1 MNIYTMENGTS
12 ESQYNR
18 PPSYALSERQRAY
31 LSSGETG
38 SYRESKLE
46 GDIEKKV
53 DNLGHRIDHLL
64 TDISLLYQN
73 GYLGEEHWRDA
84 WLSLVGFDQWE
95 HTPTST
101 FRLVDGFGD
110 TDDDPTP
117 RDVVD
122 AFTLGDNPSRG
133 DRPTTAP
140 AELARDVGSALY
152 RLTVIPENGLDRERV
167 LQEMAWGLVKG
178 FYMENR
184 PVREVH
190 NNEPENTPMAEL
202 LEYFDAR
209 RDLDVEYNNDSRE
222 FWTDM
227 AESKD
232 KWESTEHEI
241 RERIRDILRAEDLP
255 VSDPLERHRADGT
268 IEAIP
273 VYDVYLLLVDRLVDD
288 VEPPEGSLLTGD
300 VLGSAGQMALFKQE
314 YGPADEVDVA
324 ELVTREDVLGVVSEY
339 NLLTKAKLEPV
350 VVDHAER
357 LEDTAWK
364 TIDATEITDLLKQS
378 ETKLSSSEIAKELK
392 TESHTGTVTK
402 LCNDLAG
409 REFEPALLEGDSG
422 GWNLTQYGRLVAK
435 SASRP
440 TGSPR
445 IGSVAGPDGNT
456 KERAEDIAEVGETI
470 GIRGW
475 KFSQDT

>member
-1 MNIYTMENGTS
+1 MENETS
-12 ESQYNR
+12 NSEYKR
-18 PPSYALSERQRAY
+18 PPSYALSGRQRAY

-46 GDIEKKV
+46 GDVQKKV

-73 GYLGEEHWRDA
+73 GYLGEEHWQDA

-95 HTPTST
+95 HTPDST
-101 FRLVDGFGD
+101 FRLVDGFAD
-110 TDDDPTP
+110 TEDEPTP
-117 RDVVD
+117 RDVAD
-122 AFTLGDNPSRG
+122 AFTLGSNPSRA

-152 RLTVIPENGLDRERV
+152 RLTIIPESGLDRERV

-184 PVREVH
+184 PIREVH
-190 NNEPENTPMAEL
+190 NNEPEDTPMAEL
-202 LEYFDAR
+202 LEYFDKR
-209 RDLDVEYNNDSRE
+209 RDLDIEYNNDSRE
-222 FWTDM
+222 FWANM
-227 AESKD
+227 AEGKE
-232 KWESTEHEI
+232 KWERTEREI
-241 RERIRDILRAEDLP
+241 RERIRDILRAEGLP
-255 VSDPLERHRADGT
+255 VSNSLERHRSDGAV
-268 IEAIP
+268 EAISAW
-273 VYDVYLLLVDRLVDD
+273 DVYLLLVDRLVDD
-288 VEPPEGSLLTGD
+288 VEPREDSLITGD
-300 VLGSAGQMALFKQE
+300 NLGSAGQMALFKQE

-350 VVDHAER
+350 VVDHAEQ
-357 LEDTAWK
+357 LEDTVWK
-364 TIDATEITDLLKQS
+364 TIDATDITDLLRES
-378 ETKLSSSEIAKELK
+378 ETALSSSEVAKELK

-409 REFEPALLEGDSG
+409 REFDPALLEDNAG
-422 GWNLTQYGRLVAK
+422 GWEFTQYGRLVAK
-435 SASRP
+435 SANRP

-456 KERAEDIAEVGETI
+456 KGRVKVIASVGETL
-470 GIRGW
+470 GIEGW
-475 KFSQDT
+475 EFDEGHH